1 MKFRANLKGV
11 FVGGALA
18 SVLAFLPGITV
29 AGGIEGAWD
38 EFHKSHVTADGA
50 VPATGGI
57 VGAWD
62 SFHQSHA
69 GHETVAS
76 PSVAAGSLQ
85 NPWDAFHQG
94 HSRSIGSRG

>member
-18 SVLAFLPGITV
+18 SVLAFLPGITM

-38 EFHKSHVTADGA
+38 QFHKSHVKVDGA
-50 VPATGGI
+50 APATSGI

-62 SFHQSHA
+62 SFHGSHVA
-69 GHETVAS
+69 RDTVAA
-76 PSVAAGSLQ
+76 PSVAGGSLQ
-85 NPWDAFHQG
+85 NPWDAFHQD
-94 HSRSIGSRG
+94 HVRSIGSRG